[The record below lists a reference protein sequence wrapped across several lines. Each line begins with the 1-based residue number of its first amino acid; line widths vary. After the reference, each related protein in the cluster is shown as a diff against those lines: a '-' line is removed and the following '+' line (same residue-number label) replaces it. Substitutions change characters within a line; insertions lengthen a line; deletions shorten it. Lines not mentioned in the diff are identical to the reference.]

1 MIPFFGASLKLL
13 PYQKLVVLHPAREHP
28 DDKLP
33 YLYGDIVLSLPAPRA
48 VESVVVRHVVKYTV
62 TLPGQ
67 KREQGVLQT
76 SEVDIP
82 LPAVLQAGENTYS
95 WALQVPENTAPRE
108 SAATGSVTH
117 MLQAVA
123 VGAGFGGSNLKD
135 EVEVYMVHGH
145 VEASSTLLHLEGV
158 NELGP
163 YALDLDSPH
172 LTVGGLLRFHLRLAH
187 SPSPLHI
194 RSISLS
200 IEQTSSARPPAE
212 PLTSPTFISRRIPIF
227 FLGHTTPRR
236 PPSQIQHWAP
246 GTLHTEAARPHDGGL
261 LAVLPAACEV
271 NFDYVSRLPDHR
283 SLRPT
288 SDAAS
293 PAFVRVAHKAVVQVR
308 YWAVSAPEGKE
319 QIVHFSRPLQLSYC
333 CCRLDAVLLPTY
345 GQEIAQSETGL
356 LGCACACACTLSADR
371 LWEMH
376 GALVSPEAADPSPPA
391 PKLM

>member
-13 PYQKLVVLHPAREHP
+13 PYQKLVVINPEREHP
-28 DDKLP
+28 DDQLP

-67 KREQGVLQT
+67 KF
-76 SEVDIP
+76 
-82 LPAVLQAGENTYS
+82 S

-123 VGAGFGGSNLKD
+123 VGAGFGGSNLQD

-145 VEASSTLLHLEGV
+145 EEASSTLLHLEGV

-200 IEQTSSARPPAE
+200 IEQTSSARAPAE
-212 PLTSPTFISRRIPIF
+212 PLALPTFISRHIPIF

-236 PPSQIQHWAP
+236 PPSHTQHWTP
-246 GTLHTEAARPHDGGL
+246 GTLHMEAARPHDGGL
-261 LAVLPAACEV
+261 LAVVPAACEV
-271 NFDYVSRLPDHR
+271 NFDYVARLPDHR

-293 PAFVRVAHKAVVQVR
+293 PAFVRIAHKAVIQVR
-308 YWAVSAPEGKE
+308 YWADGAPEGKE
-319 QIVHFSRPLQLSYC
+319 QIVHFSQPLQLSYC
-333 CCRLDAVLLPTY
+333 CCRLDAVLLPMY
-345 GQEIAQSETGL
+345 GQETVQSETGT
-356 LGCACACACTLSADR
+356 LGCACACACTLSADW

-376 GALVSPEAADPSPPA
+376 GAAVNPQPNPSPFA
-391 PKLM
+391 PGSPTSAKARDKRCV